1 MSAAMLGDRPEH
13 SSDARGWRSSHQG
26 LVLLVGAA
34 LLVIGLGARP
44 AAGQDL
50 VYQPTNPAF
59 GGSSVNYSWLLKS
72 ANNQN
77 PYSGGGGFS
86 SFRNDP
92 LQNFEQQLQRQV
104 LDQIS
109 RQIIQDRF
117 GEIDLTEEGTFDFER
132 FQVDVT
138 PGPSGINI
146 RVFNKQTGESTT
158 IDIPRF

>member
-1 MSAAMLGDRPEH
+1 MLSDLLGRVLD
-13 SSDARGWRSSHQG
+13 SSRRACMLQV
-26 LVLLVGAA
+26 LPLLVGAGLLACA
-34 LLVIGLGARP
+34 LAPGA

-59 GGSSVNYSWLLKS
+59 GGSSVNYSWLLNS

-77 PYSGGGGFS
+77 PYSGGDGFS
-86 SFRNDP
+86 SFRDDP

-104 LDQIS
+104 LNQIS
-109 RQIIQDRF
+109 QQVIQDRF
-117 GEIDLTEEGTFDFER
+117 GDIDLSEEGTFDFDQ

-138 PGPSGINI
+138 PGPSGVNI

>member
-1 MSAAMLGDRPEH
+1 MRDSHDDGSGDRSGVAAFRRTLP
-13 SSDARGWRSSHQG
+13 
-26 LVLLVGAA
+26 LLVGVG
-34 LLVIGLGARP
+34 LLVAVLIPGT

-59 GGSSVNYSWLLKS
+59 GGSSVNYSWLLNS

-77 PYSGGGGFS
+77 PYGGGSGFS
-86 SFRNDP
+86 SFRDDP
-92 LQNFEQQLQRQV
+92 LANFEQQLQRQV

-109 RQIIQDRF
+109 RQVIQERF
-117 GEIDLTEEGTFDFER
+117 GDIDLTQEGTFDFER

-138 PGPSGINI
+138 PGPSGISI
-146 RVFNKQTGESTT
+146 RVFNKQTGESTN

>member
-1 MSAAMLGDRPEH
+1 MLGDRHDH
-13 SSDARGWRSSHQG
+13 SSDARGWRSRLQG
-26 LVLLVGAA
+26 LVLLLGAG
-34 LLVIGLGARP
+34 LLMWGLGVRP
-44 AAGQDL
+44 AMGQDL

-59 GGSSVNYSWLLKS
+59 GGSSVNYSWLLNS

-77 PYSGGGGFS
+77 PYSGGGGFG
-86 SFRNDP
+86 SFRDDP
-92 LQNFEQQLQRQV
+92 LQNFEQRLQRQV
-104 LDQIS
+104 LNQIS
-109 RQIIQDRF
+109 RQVIQERF
-117 GEIDLTEEGTFDFER
+117 GEIDLSQEGTFDFDR

>member
-1 MSAAMLGDRPEH
+1 MLSDLLGRVLD
-13 SSDARGWRSSHQG
+13 SSRGARTFKLLS
-26 LVLLVGAA
+26 LLVGVGLLACALAPGAA
-34 LLVIGLGARP
+34 S
-44 AAGQDL
+44 GQDL

-59 GGSSVNYSWLLKS
+59 GGSSVNYSWLLNS

-77 PYSGGGGFS
+77 PYSGGDGFS
-86 SFRNDP
+86 SFRDDP

-104 LDQIS
+104 LNQIS
-109 RQIIQDRF
+109 QQVIQDRF
-117 GEIDLTEEGTFDFER
+117 GDIDLSEEGTFDFDQ

-138 PGPSGINI
+138 PGPSGVNI

>member
-1 MSAAMLGDRPEH
+1 MLG
-13 SSDARGWRSSHQG
+13 
-26 LVLLVGAA
+26 LLLLPMGSTPA
-34 LLVIGLGARP
+34 L
-44 AAGQDL
+44 GQDL

-59 GGSSVNYSWLLKS
+59 GGSSVNYSWLLNS

-77 PYSGGGGFS
+77 PYGGGQDFGF
-86 SFRNDP
+86 RDDP
-92 LQNFEQQLQRQV
+92 LQNFERQLQRRI

-109 RQIIQDRF
+109 RQVIEERF
-117 GEIDLTEEGTFDFER
+117 GEIDLTQEGSFDFER
-132 FQVDVT
+132 FSVDVT